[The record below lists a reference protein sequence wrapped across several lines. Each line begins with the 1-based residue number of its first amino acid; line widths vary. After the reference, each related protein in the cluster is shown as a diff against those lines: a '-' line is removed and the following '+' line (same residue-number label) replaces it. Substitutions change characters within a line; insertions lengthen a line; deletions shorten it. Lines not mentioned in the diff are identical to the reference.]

1 MCDVKI
7 KVGAEAI
14 MNSIKGQTSCEASFR
29 CCEKSSCKKSDSH
42 ENNSSTRDS
51 NNSSTRDS
59 NNNSTRDS
67 NSNSNNSNSSGK
79 GRAFG
84 CTGLKRED

>member
-42 ENNSSTRDS
+42 ENNSSTRG
-51 NNSSTRDS
+51 
-59 NNNSTRDS
+59 S